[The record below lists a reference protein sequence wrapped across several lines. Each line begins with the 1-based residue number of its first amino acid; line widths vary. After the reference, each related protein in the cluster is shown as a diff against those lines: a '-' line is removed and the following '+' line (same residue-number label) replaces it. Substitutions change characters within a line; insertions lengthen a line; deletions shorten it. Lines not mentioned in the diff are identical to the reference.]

1 MRRRSK
7 SERAI
12 RITASRWCFDD
23 ASSITERVR
32 FAAGSVS
39 LLAASVW
46 LGGLVVLGAVVA
58 PIVFHEVPMPESADA
73 MTLVF
78 VAFDKIAISA
88 SAIVA
93 VAEVIRFRADA
104 RMTAA
109 MSKIDLARLGAIAI
123 AGTLA
128 IIQGVWL
135 SPAIVALHR
144 EGAIRGF
151 GPSGEKL
158 ERIHAWSERCGKTE
172 SVLLV
177 AMIVLLAHAL
187 QRPRRAH

>member
-1 MRRRSK
+1 M
-7 SERAI
+7 A
-12 RITASRWCFDD
+12 TAS
-23 ASSITERVR
+23 TTNRVR
-32 FAAGSVS
+32 FAAGAIA
-39 LLAASVW
+39 LLASSVW
-46 LGGLVVLGAVVA
+46 LGGLLVLGAVVA

-104 RMTAA
+104 LATDTI
-109 MSKIDLARLGAIAI
+109 SKIDFARLGAIAI

-135 SPAIVALHR
+135 SPAIVLLHR
-144 EGAIRGF
+144 EGAIRGL

-177 AMIVLLAHAL
+177 VMIVLFAHA
-187 QRPRRAH
+187 QRPKSE